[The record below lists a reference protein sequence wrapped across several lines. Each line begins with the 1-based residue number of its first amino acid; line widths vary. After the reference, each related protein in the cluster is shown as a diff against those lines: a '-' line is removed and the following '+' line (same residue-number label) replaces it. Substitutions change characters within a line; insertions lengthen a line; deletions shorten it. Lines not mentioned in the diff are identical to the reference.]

1 MIATIISYP
10 NLIINESIDLGTSL
24 NSAEL
29 VQNLC
34 VNVSEAI
41 GEQYIEVTYNGEVIT
56 LLITNECRYTPIDIF
71 YQNKEGAIASFTFMK
86 KSVQGIDITTEQFE
100 SDRGQPINGFHQYT
114 TYNVQAKSKFNVNTG
129 FINEENNEPIKQM
142 LLSERLWMIQNDLLT
157 PLTIE
162 SRTLEFK
169 TRANDR
175 LINYNI
181 QFAYA
186 FNEVNNV

>member
-86 KSVQGIDITTEQFE
+86 KSVQGIDVTTEQFE